1 MTHLIDERMWHIIRK
16 NTHSIIED
24 INVKESLPRYI
35 SAMQDKVP
43 AKFHI
48 TKKIFADFDYTDSLQ
63 KLWQI
68 HEKTI
73 TEYKRLELEVD
84 SHKTTLEEIENPK
97 TSFLDLKNEIAK
109 RILENCH
116 FCTRR
121 CNVNRIQGQKGYCQC
136 GNQITVSSIFEHLG
150 EEPELVPSGTI
161 FTMGCTIR
169 CLHCQNWTI
178 SQWFESGQVYTP
190 QRLASMVEQLRR
202 NGCRNV
208 NLVGGEPTPWLQQ
221 WLETFKYVNL
231 NVPIVWNS
239 NTYYSEE
246 TSKLL
251 IGFSDIY
258 LLDFK
263 YGNDEC
269 AERISN
275 APNYWEVCTRNHLF
289 AQKHGELI
297 IRVLVLPGHLE
308 CCTKEI
314 LNWIAENL
322 GRKTRVNI
330 MFQYRPEWRSHE
342 IPELRRRLTTT
353 EMTRAI
359 QLAKEAGLSNY
370 IT

>member
-1 MTHLIDERMWHIIRK
+1 MWHIIRRDAS
-16 NTHSIIED
+16 SILED
-24 INVKESLPRYI
+24 ANVRESLPRYL
-35 SAMQDKVP
+35 AVMQDRTP
-43 AKFHI
+43 AKFQVA
-48 TKKIFADFDYTDSLQ
+48 KKLAVDFENTDSLQ
-63 KLWQI
+63 QLWQM
-68 HEKTI
+68 HEKSLS
-73 TEYKRLELEVD
+73 EYKRLEREVD
-84 SHKTTLEEIENPK
+84 SQKTALKELEYPK
-97 TSFLDLKNEIAK
+97 RSFLDLKNEIAK
-109 RILENCH
+109 RILTNCH

-121 CNVNRIQGQKGYCQC
+121 CNVNRIEGQKGYCQC
-136 GNQITVSSIFEHLG
+136 GTQITVSSIFEHLG

-161 FTMGCTIR
+161 FTMGCTMR

-178 SQWFESGQVYTP
+178 SQWFESGEVYSP
-190 QRLASMVEQLRR
+190 QRLALMVEQLRR
-202 NGCRNV
+202 NGCRNA

-221 WLETFKYVNL
+221 WLQTFKHVSL
-231 NVPIVWNS
+231 NIPVVWNS
-239 NTYYSEE
+239 NTYYSEQ
-246 TSKLL
+246 TSELL
-251 IGFSDIY
+251 AGFADVY

-263 YGNDEC
+263 YANNEC

-275 APNYWEVCTRNHLF
+275 TPKYWETCTRNHSI

-314 LNWIAENL
+314 LYWIAENL

-330 MFQYRPEWRSHE
+330 MFQYRPEWKSHE

-353 EMTRAI
+353 EMMRAV